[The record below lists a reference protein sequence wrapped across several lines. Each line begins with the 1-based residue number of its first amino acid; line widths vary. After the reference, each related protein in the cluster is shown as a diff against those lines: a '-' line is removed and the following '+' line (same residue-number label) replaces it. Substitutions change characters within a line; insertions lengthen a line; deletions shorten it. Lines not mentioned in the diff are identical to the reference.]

1 MIKTESIFKVTR
13 VLCWETGQGRI
24 HFIKAYDAAHALRIA
39 NRLYPDVVS
48 VKEC

>member
-1 MIKTESIFKVTR
+1 MIKTDCLFKVTR
-13 VLCWETGQGRI
+13 VLCWTTGQGRI
-24 HFIKAYDAAHALRIA
+24 LFLKAYDAAHALRIA